1 MYNLDKEK
9 LKSIIENSSF
19 SGDSDKNKLIRNA
32 FLSFFTELCDYSEK
46 VNNTIVNQSAKPDT
60 KAVLSDISVVL
71 MDRIDGEKMGDSIGL
86 SRMTEASGVVFLNT
100 DYESIKEIV
109 GDTEGRKKYIGEY
122 IKDGRAVPFEYSFRF
137 NRSYVERQELLYK
150 YAHHYNIIN
159 PITNP
164 VVYSPYSFKTFDVVF
179 DKEIADEQLDFQY
192 QKNGLKVISSEDKDL
207 FWNISVQEQNKTYD
221 AKIPYGDFNRYI
233 FEFKKSKKGNYLL
246 PLPKNNQT
254 KIYDIKFDSDCIQMT
269 TDHDMDDFYLL
280 ELLEM
285 DESSGII
292 KALVSNEMLF
302 TNKNLYK
309 GIVNG
314 RLVSEADIE
323 HVLSPFRDN
332 YGIKCSIS
340 DGQGEIVKRYSQKY
354 RPDRNDRKLFNIISR
369 EYISFVNE
377 KETLFLLDY
386 INYVLEYLEYYYPEI
401 EWVGEI

>member
-9 LKSIIENSSF
+9 LKSIIENSGF
-19 SGDSDKNKLIRNA
+19 SDDSDKNKQIRNA
-32 FLSFFTELCDYSEK
+32 FLRFFTELCDYTEN
-46 VNNTIVNQSAKPDT
+46 VNNSIVNQSATPD
-60 KAVLSDISVVL
+60 AQGALSDISVVL
-71 MDRIDGEKMGDSIGL
+71 MDRNDGEKLGISIGL
-86 SRMTEASGVVFLNT
+86 SRMTDVNGVVFLNT
-100 DYESIKEIV
+100 DHNSIKELV
-109 GDTEGRKKYIGEY
+109 GDNEGRKKYIGEY
-122 IKDGRAVPFEYSFRF
+122 IKNGKAFSFEYSLRF

-150 YAHHYNIIN
+150 YAQHYNIL
-159 PITNP
+159 NP
-164 VVYSPYSFKTFDVVF
+164 VVYSPYSFKAFDVVF
-179 DKEIADEQLDFQY
+179 DKEIADEQLDFLF
-192 QKNGLKVISSEDKDL
+192 QKNGLEVISSEDRDL
-207 FWNISVQEQNKTYD
+207 FWNISVLEQNKTYD
-221 AKIPYGDFNRYI
+221 AKIPYGDSNRYI
-233 FEFKKSKKGNYLL
+233 FEFKKNKKGNYLL

-254 KIYDIKFDSDCIQMT
+254 KIYDIEFCSDCIQMT

-285 DESSGII
+285 DESSSII

-302 TNKNLYK
+302 TNQNSYK

-323 HVLSPFRDN
+323 HVLSPFREN

-340 DGQGEIVKRYSQKY
+340 NGEGEIVKRYSQKY
-354 RPDRNDRKLFNIISR
+354 RPDRNDRKLFNTISR
-369 EYISFVNE
+369 EYVSFVDE